1 MTKKLL
7 LVILMFFSSTVLIA
21 NSYKEYVSVENK
33 SFGVDF
39 STFDIVDSDNSE
51 KNEDETTTAQLSG
64 KAFAFPS
71 PAENG
76 ETEIG
81 FRVVNAVMD
90 IELSLYNAYGTK
102 LYSISDQYAI
112 GYNRIPINKDVI
124 GFELP
129 VGVYYFVLSSNA
141 EVLAKNKFG
150 VVRWRN

>member
-1 MTKKLL
+1 MIKKILL
-7 LVILMFFSSTVLIA
+7 IILMLFTSIIMA
-21 NSYKEYVSVENK
+21 NSYKEYVSVSNK

-39 STFDIVDSDNSE
+39 TSFDIVESEGRE
-51 KNEDETTTAQLSG
+51 KNENQIAGQLSG

-150 VVRWRN
+150 VVR